1 VQSTVIFAVT
11 PIRKRIAI
19 RYRDLAYRIYTYTVR
34 DLSTLGLRGYHIRND
49 IGIGVKDSYT
59 VYSTKD
65 VSKIARLTMNDRAV
79 TAR

>member
-1 VQSTVIFAVT
+1 VT
-11 PIRKRIAI
+11 PILRFSV
-19 RYRDLAYRIYTYTVR
+19 AYRIY
-34 DLSTLGLRGYHIRND
+34 STRSLYARAGLRGYHIRND